1 MLNLTYG
8 PHPDVDAEA
17 ARALELM
24 PEAHRAYLVSETG
37 PRKIVTPSGDA
48 NQSGRAFVND
58 VINNNWLVQTMVES
72 RPMMVASVF
81 DCAMFLI
88 AVDNRLEGLGYKS
101 GCGTEEQSRR
111 ALHDAGWLKKMLQ
124 CSRKLWR
131 NTPSASKLN
140 PALESIRV
148 LYTARPLFAAAGAI
162 DDAAAAAGGEDGAD
176 GADGADGTDGEDDA
190 DGADGVMVQDGD
202 GADDADGMD
211 GLPLGA
217 DGADGDDGMV
227 EDGDCPDGSDGPN
240 FADWGDG
247 ADGGDGCHGWL
258 KCRRRLLEA
267 CWVRP
272 RSGMDGLTHRADGCD
287 GAERDDGAD
296 GDDGGDGADG
306 MDADGADGSGDFRN
320 GLSEAYGQWL
330 CYMAFDR
337 EDGDGADDADDADGY
352 AAWCRDHAAQV
363 SREDADGADDGDGAD
378 DADESLAM
386 AAIDDMCPLAD
397 VLDPDLASCPSAD
410 GDDGAD
416 DCEEAASSLQLV
428 ASYAPGSGSERPPWK
443 RQRRITSKSTRP
455 NVAPPDFLVP
465 SSDALSASMPIATP
479 GAQHN
484 IVEKKSKKA
493 SDAAGLLASVPI
505 VDESRVLPENFDEN
519 CDVAYA
525 RIPEAALPQGPC
537 RGTANY
543 TIKDASLPQELNVIE
558 IQLLSKT
565 FYIKK
570 MKGKKWDRVADG
582 SPLFSWMPDGPAMAW
597 EAVTGKVSW
606 KSA

>member
-1 MLNLTYG
+1 
-8 PHPDVDAEA
+8 
-17 ARALELM
+17 
-24 PEAHRAYLVSETG
+24 
-37 PRKIVTPSGDA
+37 
-48 NQSGRAFVND
+48 
-58 VINNNWLVQTMVES
+58 
-72 RPMMVASVF
+72 MMVASVF

-131 NTPSASKLN
+131 NSPSAGKKSD
-140 PALESIRV
+140 PLESIRV

-162 DDAAAAAGGEDGAD
+162 DDAAAGADGVDGEDGEDGAAGGEDGAD
-176 GADGADGTDGEDDA
+176 GADGADGEDGA

-227 EDGDCPDGSDGPN
+227 EDGDCPDGS
-240 FADWGDG
+240 
-247 ADGGDGCHGWL
+247 DGCHGWL

-306 MDADGADGSGDFRN
+306 MDADGADGADGSD
-320 GLSEAYGQWL
+320 
-330 CYMAFDR
+330 C
-337 EDGDGADDADDADGY
+337 EDGDGADDADDDDGY

-363 SREDADGADDGDGAD
+363 SREDGDGAD
-378 DADESLAM
+378 DADGADGLHGADGADGVDRPDGNLMGSMVRWCSLAT
-386 AAIDDMCPLAD
+386 AAIDDGDDMCPLAD
-397 VLDPDLASCPSAD
+397 DLDPDLASCPSAD

-428 ASYAPGSGSERPPWK
+428 ASYTPGSGSERPPWK

-493 SDAAGLLASVPI
+493 SDAAGLLASFPI

-543 TIKDASLPQELNVIE
+543 TIKDASLPKELNVVE
-558 IQLLSKT
+558 IQLLSKS

-570 MKGKKWDRVADG
+570 MNGKKWDRVADG

-606 KSA
+606 KGDPHDGALMREV